1 MTSLALA
8 RRTALRIFVS
18 TAALTAVVLAF
29 AATAQQSFKVRLRPV
44 PIEASTAANTTGAG
58 EGTASLAGT
67 RLTLRGNFAGLKGAA
82 TVARLHQGAVMGVR
96 GPAIADVAVP
106 AATSGTFSAEV
117 ALTAAQVEALR
128 QGHVYLQIHSET
140 APDGNLWGWLTP

>member
-1 MTSLALA
+1 MAWLARPRRFARRFLFAAALA
-8 RRTALRIFVS
+8 ALAVP
-18 TAALTAVVLAF
+18 AA
-29 AATAQQSFKVRLRPV
+29 AQQSFKIRLRPV

-58 EGTASLAGT
+58 EATAELRGT

-96 GPAIADVAVP
+96 GPAIADVTV
-106 AATSGTFSAEV
+106 TSGTSGTVSGEV
-117 ALTAAQVEALR
+117 TLTPQQVEGLR

-140 APDGNLWGWLTP
+140 APDGNLWGWLLP